1 MKNFGN
7 KGRFKD
13 VFSLDFSHD
22 GLGHLRLLWIGKV
35 NATSVLGAAVIAL
48 AIQSGGVV
56 DDKENFQ
63 QHPGTDDLG
72 VIDQPHHLVVARHAR
87 ADLLIRWVAALA
99 IAIARF
105 NVQDTFNLDKDS
117 FGAPEAAAPKNQ
129 SFSVRWYLHPP
140 ILTQN
145 LAIRL
150 KTPRQAGTCQWLIRL
165 NDGTVPWNISHRDK
179 IHNL

>member
-22 GLGHLRLLWIGKV
+22 GLGHLRLLWLCKV

-48 AIQSGGVV
+48 AIQGGGVV

-63 QHPGTDDLG
+63 QHPGADDLG

-87 ADLLIRWVAALA
+87 ADLLIRWVAAFA

-105 NVQDTFNLDKDS
+105 NVQDTFDLDKDS

-129 SFSVRWYLHPP
+129 SFSVRWYLHDP

-145 LAIRL
+145 CILSVKNPFKR
-150 KTPRQAGTCQWLIRL
+150 RQLQSVTRDSL
-165 NDGTVPWNISHRDK
+165 WNISMEHFSSR
-179 IHNL
+179 

>member
-22 GLGHLRLLWIGKV
+22 GLGHLRLLWLCKV

-48 AIQSGGVV
+48 AIQGGGVV

-72 VIDQPHHLVVARHAR
+72 VIDQSHNLVVTRQTR
-87 ADLLIRWVAALA
+87 ANLLISWIAGLA

-105 NVQDTFNLDKDS
+105 NVQDAFNLDKDS

-129 SFSVRWYLHPP
+129 SFSVRWYLHRP